1 MLNHTATTCPYC
13 GVGCGMLLQER
24 GGELCDTMPL
34 TTHPVSRGSLCIK
47 GWNAHAFVQSE
58 RRLKSPMIRK
68 NGRLKEASWQEAIAC
83 TAENLGRIRDTHGAD
98 ALSFLSCA
106 RATNE
111 ENFVYMKLVRS
122 LFKTN
127 NIDHCARV

>member
-1 MLNHTATTCPYC
+1 
-13 GVGCGMLLQER
+13 MLLAQQ

-34 TTHPVSRGSLCIK
+34 TTHPVSRGALCIK

-68 NGRLKEASWQEAIAC
+68 NGRLKEASWEEAIAC

-122 LFKTN
+122 LFGTN
-127 NIDHCARV
+127 NIDPCARV